1 MKQVNDRYN
10 DVLLIIMAAAGLLVM
25 LLFGGCMTNETFYQD
40 VRLSRS
46 TAYKDWSKIQSR
58 EQDSKTQISGALA
71 MQDSLKLAMLNN
83 NELMAVVQQREI
95 AKGKVVE
102 SYSAVLPS
110 LTANAG
116 YTRKDDLS
124 GFTVAGQRITMGEL
138 DNYSA
143 DLQVKQPIYRGG
155 AISAAL
161 RAARLYELLSDEQ
174 VRAQLQMTL
183 YETASAYFNT
193 LLAQELYKVNE
204 DAVRSAESQLTDIK
218 AKRGQGMASEF
229 DVLRAEVS
237 VSNFRAEMIQQK
249 NRISVSKTRLLK
261 AMGVIQSDTLEL
273 SGELSYA
280 PASLNLDE
288 AVKTAYENRADL
300 YISEYELRLQKEA
313 IAVAKSDYWPQVNG
327 VFTQGWSRPDPHS
340 SMLDQWGDYWTTGVM
355 LEWPLFSGFGREGR
369 IMQEQARY
377 RQKQYLLKDVEQKV
391 FLEVQQAMLS
401 LQDAEEFV
409 DSQKLNFNRAGEGL
423 RLAEVGFREGVNTQV
438 EVNDARAA
446 LTLAQGLYFQ
456 SLFQHTMARLN
467 LQLAMGIL
475 GPKAGQKQNTAD
487 MVRPG
492 DLQGSINVI
501 RLENAADPNQS
512 LIDPN
517 VPADPNNRL

>member
-1 MKQVNDRYN
+1 MRSVKHKQDNTLLLLIASV
-10 DVLLIIMAAAGLLVM
+10 VLLTM
-25 LLFGGCMTNETFYQD
+25 LLLGGCMDSETFYQD
-40 VRLSRS
+40 VHLSRS
-46 TAYKDWSKIQSR
+46 TAYTDWSKVHSR
-58 EQDSKTQISGALA
+58 EQESKSQISGMLA
-71 MQDSLKLAMLNN
+71 MSDALKLAMLNN

-116 YTRKDDLS
+116 YARKDELS
-124 GFTVAGQRITMGEL
+124 GFTVGGQSVTMGEL

-143 DLQVKQPIYRGG
+143 DLRVKQPIYRGG

-161 RAARLYELLSDEQ
+161 RAAKLYELLSDEQ
-174 VRAQLQMTL
+174 VRAQLQVTL
-183 YETASAYFNT
+183 YETASAYYNT
-193 LLAQELYKVNE
+193 LLAQELYKVNQ
-204 DAVRSAESQLTDIK
+204 DAVQSAESQLADIK
-218 AKRGQGMASEF
+218 SKRGQGVASEF

-261 AMGVIQSDTLEL
+261 AMGVTQSDTLEL
-273 SGELSYA
+273 SGELTYA
-280 PASLNLDE
+280 PAVLPLDE

-340 SMLDQWGDYWTTGVM
+340 STLDQWGDFWTTGVV
-355 LEWPLFSGFGREGR
+355 LEWPLFSGLGREGR

-377 RQKQYLLKDVEQKV
+377 RQKQYLLKDTEQKV

-401 LQDAEEFV
+401 LQDANEFV

-438 EVNDARAA
+438 EINDARAA
-446 LTLAQGLYFQ
+446 LTLANGLYFQ

-475 GPKAGQKQNTAD
+475 GPKAGQKQDAVNIVEPA
-487 MVRPG
+487 
-492 DLQGSINVI
+492 S
-501 RLENAADPNQS
+501 LERTVA
-512 LIDPN
+512 
-517 VPADPNNRL
+517 VPDSGITDQTRKDNP